1 MFKHILNYLNNE
13 LHWRKHHWTKF
24 CEQEIISEIDKLISN
39 TIRRVYVYFDS
50 LGYVLF
56 FDDIVYLYGHGNIH
70 VYLQLL
76 VPSNI
81 IIIIIAKD
89 TKIMIGSNIV
99 ILWDRKNIL

>member
-1 MFKHILNYLNNE
+1 MIP
-13 LHWRKHHWTKF
+13 
-24 CEQEIISEIDKLISN
+24 EIDKLISN

-56 FDDIVYLYGHGNIH
+56 FDDIVYLYGHRNIH
-70 VYLQLL
+70 VYLQLV

-81 IIIIIAKD
+81 IIMIAKD

-99 ILWDRKNIL
+99 IL